1 MKHSTGTIN
10 YKHRIQTTPCDH
22 HDTGTGS
29 EGYTAYTSMA
39 IYKGKPPPDL
49 QIVTIPH
56 ALNFQIDSKC

>member
-10 YKHRIQTTPCDH
+10 YKQLIHTTPCDH

-29 EGYTAYTSMA
+29 EGYTAYTSMT
-39 IYKGKPPPDL
+39 IYKVKSPPNF

>member
-10 YKHRIQTTPCDH
+10 YKQLIHTTPCDH
-22 HDTGTGS
+22 HYTGTGS
-29 EGYTAYTSMA
+29 EVYTAYTSMT
-39 IYKGKPPPDL
+39 IYKGKPPSNL

>member
-29 EGYTAYTSMA
+29 EGYTSMT
-39 IYKGKPPPDL
+39 IYKVKPPPNL